1 MSSLAIVQLWR
12 LPFPQDCLLLCL
24 QPTLRLRPCPRL
36 TLSPLAD
43 WQHIYNRADW
53 HVYKKQ
59 SRELAAQYRENG
71 QMYQLALQRLIK
83 DIADSLKPTSSSSV
97 EIRRERLQLTS
108 AA

>member
-1 MSSLAIVQLWR
+1 
-12 LPFPQDCLLLCL
+12 
-24 QPTLRLRPCPRL
+24 
-36 TLSPLAD
+36 
-43 WQHIYNRADW
+43 
-53 HVYKKQ
+53 VYKKQ